1 MSESIGSSDLLLAA
15 CCWTLARAGRCRSP
29 GRRSS

>member
-15 CCWTLARAGRCRSP
+15 CC
-29 GRRSS
+29 